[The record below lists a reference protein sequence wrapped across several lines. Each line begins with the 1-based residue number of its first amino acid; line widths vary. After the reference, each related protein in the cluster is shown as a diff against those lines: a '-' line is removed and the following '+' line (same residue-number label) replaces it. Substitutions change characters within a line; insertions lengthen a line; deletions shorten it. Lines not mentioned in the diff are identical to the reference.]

1 MSLRTTIKKVLQE
14 EVKRNTINEQG
25 EFMSALM
32 KRIMDTIKDKGE
44 SLKNDALK
52 SSTDNKTESKPLGIG
67 VVGSGWKSCKAWR
80 EKGGL
85 SKWGDKI
92 QISKSSSNFTISY
105 KGPSSGLSIAHAAG
119 GGDTIHQLYNVLIC
133 EINPF
138 LSTTKAK
145 PNIKNIQVSGGKEGG
160 QSTLK
165 ISVPLESS
173 DEHYQLD
180 RRGGWNHDP
189 GSSKMDE
196 KCKKVKN
203 SGGKCEGSVRNIAT
217 GPFGKITEYFITHT
231 M

>member
-14 EVKRNTINEQG
+14 EVNRQTINEQDG
-25 EFMSALM
+25 FMSALM
-32 KRIMDTIKDKGE
+32 KRIMGTIKDKGE
-44 SLKNDALK
+44 SLKDDALK
-52 SSTDNKTESKPLGIG
+52 SSTDNTTESKPLGIG

-80 EKGGL
+80 DKGGL

-92 QISKSSSNFTISY
+92 QMSKSSNNFTISY

-138 LSTTKAK
+138 LATTKAK
-145 PNIKNIQVSGGKEGG
+145 PNIDNIQVSGGKEGG
-160 QSTLK
+160 KSTLK

-196 KCKKVKN
+196 KCKKIKN
-203 SGGKCEGSVRNIAT
+203 SGGKCEGSVRNVAS